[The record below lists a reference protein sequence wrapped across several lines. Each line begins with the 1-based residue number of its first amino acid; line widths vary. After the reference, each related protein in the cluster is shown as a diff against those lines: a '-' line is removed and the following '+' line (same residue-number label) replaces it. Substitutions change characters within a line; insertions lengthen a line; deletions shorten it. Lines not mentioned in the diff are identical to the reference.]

1 MKPTRLLALGVLLAG
16 VTAAAS
22 LTGAQKSALPQQ
34 IEQQRLNERVD
45 ALESQLK
52 EAQAKADRAA
62 MEKDYIER
70 IQKEVNAYYE
80 KAFNTQLAIVT
91 IIAVIVGLVGKFGVD
106 HIVQSKHTEASTSSV
121 KTSWRSSR

>member
-106 HIVQSKHTEASTSSV
+106 HIVQSKLTEASTSSV

>member
-1 MKPTRLLALGVLLAG
+1 M
-16 VTAAAS
+16 
-22 LTGAQKSALPQQ
+22 
-34 IEQQRLNERVD
+34 D

-80 KAFNTQLAIVT
+80 KAFATQIIVIT
-91 IIAVIVGLVGKFGVD
+91 IIGLIVGLIGKFGVD
-106 HIVQSKHTEASTSSV
+106 HIVQGLHHPA
-121 KTSWRSSR
+121 